1 MKNRMI
7 YQMKNKVRNL
17 TYFLLLIGGTALTQS
32 CSYLDVVPD
41 KIGTID
47 NSFTNRNEA
56 EKYLNTCYSYIPG
69 NDSPYNNVALM
80 GADSGVITLLL
91 RTTILALG
99 RLHWDVRMSMTLY
112 VTCGMYITVASV
124 IATSFWRTYQT

>member
-56 EKYLNTCYSYIPG
+56 EKYLNTCYSYIPVRT
-69 NDSPYNNVALM
+69 N
-80 GADSGVITLLL
+80 SGVITLLL